1 MGVTDR
7 LRRLLGPTASAGTLG
22 GFVDALLQT
31 FENCRAGLSDA
42 QASAGGQEVERFF
55 TQLYEREAPRLRD
68 AMELHEAQ
76 LPAAARRH
84 LLEEVD
90 ARVRSVVIPAYA
102 RLAAPLTVRERNDFF
117 FTPAPLHLTERLGWS
132 MAGVLL
138 GAFVV
143 WAPFIPI
150 WSKELVL
157 VLGFGGLVLPELRKV
172 IALRRYQSDLNR
184 LVTRT
189 DADIA
194 RLQLALLTGEVLLRA
209 PHGRDAEETG
219 VELEERLSQGEPAAA
234 EPAGKRR
241 NTIRQGGL

>member
-1 MGVTDR
+1 MGVTER
-7 LRRLLGPTASAGTLG
+7 LRRLMSSAGEPAGTLG

-42 QASAGGQEVERFF
+42 QAEAGGEEVERFF
-55 TQLYEREAPRLRD
+55 TQLYERETGRLREATD
-68 AMELHEAQ
+68 LHEAQ
-76 LPAAARRH
+76 LPAEARKH

-102 RLAAPLTVRERNDFF
+102 RLAAPLTVRERNDFYVL
-117 FTPAPLHLTERLGWS
+117 PGPLHLPERLAWS

-157 VLGFGGLVLPELRKV
+157 VLGVGGLLFPELR
-172 IALRRYQSDLNR
+172 
-184 LVTRT
+184 
-189 DADIA
+189 
-194 RLQLALLTGEVLLRA
+194 
-209 PHGRDAEETG
+209 
-219 VELEERLSQGEPAAA
+219 
-234 EPAGKRR
+234 
-241 NTIRQGGL
+241 